1 MITMPAGVRKVTV
14 TLFTST
20 SFMRYYTQ
28 VHSDYVVERI
38 AKQIGSAAAEVTF
51 NPLFCCLVV
60 LSGAPRPSA
69 WTTNLMSSY
78 RHVCW

>member
-1 MITMPAGVRKVTV
+1 MSAGLHKVTV

-20 SFMRYYTQ
+20 SFMHYYTLI
-28 VHSDYVVERI
+28 HSDYVVERC
-38 AKQIGSAAAEVTF
+38 ARQIGSAAAEVTK